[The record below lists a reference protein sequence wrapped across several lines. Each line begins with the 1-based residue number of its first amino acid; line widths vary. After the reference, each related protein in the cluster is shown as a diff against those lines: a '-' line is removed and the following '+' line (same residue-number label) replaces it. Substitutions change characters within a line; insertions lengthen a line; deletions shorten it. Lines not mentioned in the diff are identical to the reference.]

1 MQDRG
6 YELPRIP
13 LPRTP
18 VNKHRAARHASLG
31 VTMHSAMVA
40 LPATGGIPLLELLL
54 LIGGALLL
62 GMGVLLYALLRR
74 RV

>member
-1 MQDRG
+1 MQ
-6 YELPRIP
+6 
-13 LPRTP
+13 
-18 VNKHRAARHASLG
+18 
-31 VTMHSAMVA
+31 SAMVA
-40 LPATGGIPLLELLL
+40 LPATEGIPLLEMLL

>member
-1 MQDRG
+1 MPHILHASSNIAHGPGPMARM
-6 YELPRIP
+6 
-13 LPRTP
+13 
-18 VNKHRAARHASLG
+18 AARQASLG

-40 LPATGGIPLLELLL
+40 LPATGGIPLLEMLL

>member
-1 MQDRG
+1 
-6 YELPRIP
+6 
-13 LPRTP
+13 
-18 VNKHRAARHASLG
+18 
-31 VTMHSAMVA
+31 MHSAMVA

>member
-1 MQDRG
+1 
-6 YELPRIP
+6 
-13 LPRTP
+13 
-18 VNKHRAARHASLG
+18 
-31 VTMHSAMVA
+31 MHSAMVA
-40 LPATGGIPLLELLL
+40 LPATGGISLLELLL